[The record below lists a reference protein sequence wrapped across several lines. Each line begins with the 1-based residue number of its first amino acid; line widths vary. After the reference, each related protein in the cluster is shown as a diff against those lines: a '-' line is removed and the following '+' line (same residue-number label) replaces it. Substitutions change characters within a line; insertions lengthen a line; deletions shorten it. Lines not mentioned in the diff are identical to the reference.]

1 MTILE
6 LHYPMIQFLIVCLIY
21 FVIYYFYQ
29 VLSMMKYAK
38 SLADDDVFH
47 PLLNCVLGRVVSM
60 ATGQGKM
67 TLCQIVTEFT
77 LPDLWTVTRLPGN
90 YETPEVF
97 TC

>member
-1 MTILE
+1 
-6 LHYPMIQFLIVCLIY
+6 
-21 FVIYYFYQ
+21 
-29 VLSMMKYAK
+29 MKYAK

-47 PLLNCVLGRVVSM
+47 PLLKCLLGRVVSM

-67 TLCQIVTEFT
+67 TLCQIVTKFT